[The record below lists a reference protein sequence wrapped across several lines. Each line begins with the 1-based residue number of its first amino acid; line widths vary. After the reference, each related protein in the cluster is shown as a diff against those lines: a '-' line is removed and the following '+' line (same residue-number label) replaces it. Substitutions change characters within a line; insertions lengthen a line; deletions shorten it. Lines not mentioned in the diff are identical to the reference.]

1 MIREEQLIEFGFTKE
16 VVPTEESGMDYAWY
30 YYHYSVS
37 NLDFISS
44 ESDMAEKYNGA
55 WTVQILEGGIEFTDF
70 NDLKNVIQTLEI
82 YAR

>member
-1 MIREEQLIEFGFTKE
+1 MIREEQLIGFGFTKE
-16 VVPTEESGMDYAWY
+16 VVPTEESGMDYEWY
-30 YYHYSVS
+30 YYHYAVS
-37 NLDFISS
+37 NLDFISC

>member
-1 MIREEQLIEFGFTKE
+1 MIREEQLIGFGFTKE
-16 VVPTEESGMDYAWY
+16 VVPTEESGMDYDWY

-37 NLDFISS
+37 NLDFISC

-55 WTVQILEGGIEFTDF
+55 WTVQILEGGIEITDF